1 MDVDKPTTTIF
12 GQPTDN
18 LFGQPVGILNQNPTL
33 EETEIIKQV
42 IEPANI
48 ESLDIF
54 REKVHDVVLKQFES
68 LKKDVD
74 EQLTQYSAVYSSDD
88 QTYSSL
94 NDYIDKKVDEIYSSH
109 DAATKKQIKAN
120 IKIVLSFLKKVLFA
134 VYGTAHDFLILYN
147 QEPIRIA
154 CLDQFLREN
163 DIGLATSLLI
173 GFNIAD
179 QEVRISIQNIIDLL
193 VEEIK
198 VSTTH
203 TPGLDKNWKAAR
215 SKLYK
220 LINEKTKLKIP
231 LPLLVTIAR
240 SEKGD
245 EDRIK
250 KLIDLKD
257 ETLFKGLRICIDTV
271 PKELYLAIK
280 DTNESEMDKT
290 DIKFIRTEGKEQSK
304 SIARIDGAITKIEDE
319 TLYDDNFA
327 VDNTFECNIGH
338 IWLKSQGAGFV
349 VGTKTGQVFTKF
361 ADVPGR
367 ASVTTLM
374 NDALMLGEG
383 NLPDAAR
390 RSSTEKRYGIVFNP
404 QQQLDANN
412 KLIILY
418 LIKAFGDLIPIVI
431 TYILSNRMPTQG
443 ITQPENGLNFGFSSG
458 DALAIRQ
465 AEEDQVICWYNRPN
479 GITEISK
486 PAFLSSNPLKE
497 LTERSLRLI
506 YFKNNFNLE
515 KFLLEINSY
524 AGKLFMY
531 SYAGQLMAENITQ
544 LASEYKRRITPYIQL
559 INDLENLIT
568 SVDNNVEF
576 KNKLMEIG
584 SISFEPVELY
594 PILYGQEDGL
604 TFELK
609 TDAETGDETI
619 IESSEVK
626 YKPRKTSLDGFPKLS
641 GGKTVG
647 FSYDGRYAIFESN
660 PAELFLITNEQD
672 KTDVQQFLSGK
683 RNAKEA
689 TDSFLDDDAAC
700 VGWITTNPE
709 YKIDKTSGI
718 NIIILKKI
726 LDGFTILTFLP
737 DQIRWE
743 QNIMTKIPD
752 KTKRNAEKAMTEFK
766 MYYRHLFASLSILF
780 TKNIGIDIQGFDT
793 DQLAMET
800 VKVYLD
806 FIVHIYQ
813 KNGGNLDELISILC
827 GLDQTGQVINDGL
840 GRDDEP
846 LIPGYD
852 DLTCAQ
858 IKNSLN
864 EVYYWLTRNDFLEN
878 YENLFNRT
886 NIGTLTSKVPDTLFG
901 VGQNLRY
908 TKSKAAFKTTPTIPS
923 FKKVPSK
930 KVPSQKVPS
939 QKVLSQI
946 VSSGRV
952 LEKESQGKQDGGKKT
967 KKRIHRRKPT
977 KKRTK
982 RYITKTNRKT
992 RKNKSRKQ

>member
-1 MDVDKPTTTIF
+1 MEVDADPTTTTIF

-54 REKVHDVVLKQFES
+54 REKVHGVVLTQFES
-68 LKKDVD
+68 LKKNVD

-88 QTYSSL
+88 QTYRSL
-94 NDYIDKKVDEIYSSH
+94 NDYIDKKVYEIYSGR
-109 DAATKKQIKAN
+109 DAATKDQIKAN

-147 QEPIRIA
+147 LDPIRIA

-163 DIGLATSLLI
+163 SIGLDTSLLF

-231 LPLLVTIAR
+231 LPLLITIAR
-240 SEKGD
+240 SEKGN

-250 KLIDLKD
+250 KLIDLND

-280 DTNESEMDKT
+280 DTNESEKDKT

-338 IWLKSQGAGFV
+338 VWLKSQGAGFV

-418 LIKAFGDLIPIVI
+418 LIKAFGDLIPIAI

-443 ITQPENGLNFGFSSG
+443 ITQLENELNFGFSSG

-524 AGKLFMY
+524 AKSLFLY

-544 LASEYKRRITPYIQL
+544 LASEYKRRIFPYIQL
-559 INDLENLIT
+559 INELEQLIT
-568 SVDNNVEF
+568 SGDNVGF

-594 PILYGQEDGL
+594 PVLYGQEDGL

-609 TDAETGDETI
+609 TDAETGVETI

-626 YKPRKTSLDGFPKLS
+626 YKPRKTSLDGFPILS
-641 GGKTVG
+641 GGKTAG
-647 FSYDGRYAIFESN
+647 FSSDGRYAIFESN
-660 PAELFLITNEQD
+660 PAALILITNETE
-672 KTDVQQFLSGK
+672 KAIVQRFLSEK
-683 RNAKEA
+683 RTAKEA

-700 VGWITTNPE
+700 VGWITSNPA
-709 YKIDKTSGI
+709 YKIDKTTGIDI
-718 NIIILKKI
+718 NILSKI

-780 TKNIGIDIQGFDT
+780 TNNIGIDIQGFDS
-793 DQLAMET
+793 DQLAIET
-800 VKVYLD
+800 VKIYLD

-813 KNGGNLDELISILC
+813 KNGGNLDELITILC

-840 GRDDEP
+840 GRDVET
-846 LIPGYD
+846 LIPGYNV
-852 DLTCAQ
+852 LTCGQ
-858 IKNSLN
+858 IKFYLK
-864 EVYYWLTRNDFLEN
+864 EVYFWLIQNGLLNNDK
-878 YENLFNRT
+878 NLFART
-886 NIGTLTSKVPDTLFG
+886 NIGTLTSQAPESFFVGKNERDNRPKV
-901 VGQNLRY
+901 V
-908 TKSKAAFKTTPTIPS
+908 KSQKSIKPS
-923 FKKVPSK
+923 FPTSSIVSK
-930 KVPSQKVPS
+930 K
-939 QKVLSQI
+939 I
-946 VSSGRV
+946 
-952 LEKESQGKQDGGKKT
+952 KEGKQDGGKKT
-967 KKRIHRRKPT
+967 KKRIHRRKPS
-977 KKRTK
+977 KKQTK

-992 RKNKSRKQ
+992 RKNKSRKH